1 MNDQTTIL
9 TKEGEQTN
17 GSSAIFNVSVR
28 AWIALIVT
36 CTVCLCFVFNI
47 VMAVLG
53 YTSATVTIGEP
64 LYGAFGLVLGLYFG
78 QKK

>member
-1 MNDQTTIL
+1 MTPDQTTTIA
-9 TKEGEQTN
+9 KEGQGIN
-17 GSSAIFNVSVR
+17 GSSIFNVSVR